1 VLKVPTP
8 PADKSDHATDVD
20 IFEPVSYAKG
30 KAHAM
35 DERVCGKEQVNRS
48 ICPPL
53 ICMVLCLG
61 SILRIIENTR
71 CHTSP
76 GSWCMKAAYL
86 ELCDMVFALVRDY
99 SMAVNFVSENHE
111 KTQIQLQSFMFHLLV
126 V

>member
-1 VLKVPTP
+1 VLKVHTP

-35 DERVCGKEQVNRS
+35 DERVCGKVQVNRS

-53 ICMVLCLG
+53 ICMVLRSR
-61 SILRIIENTR
+61 SILWIIENTR

-76 GSWCMKAAYL
+76 GSWCMKVAHL
-86 ELCDMVFALVRDY
+86 ELRDMVFALVCDY
-99 SMAVNFVSENHE
+99 SMAVNFVSENHD
-111 KTQIQLQSFMFHLLV
+111 KTNSV
-126 V
+126 VCLTYL